1 MMWVYIS
8 LTIITVVMAYFVQ
21 KDVTTRNN
29 SISMLTRQKLR
40 NRILMCGIF
49 LLLFAVSACRVE
61 VGNDYTRYE
70 EFFRLMM
77 IEGSDGVPTE
87 IGFNFLVKG
96 IQYIFGTNVNLLI
109 FAVFA
114 AITIALFLKGIYDLS
129 VDFAFSF
136 LLFMTFGYYFNS
148 MNTVRY
154 YMALALA
161 VVSMKYVLKKEYGK
175 FVLVVLFAASFHKS
189 ILIVIPI
196 YFIAGFA
203 WKRWQMVLLA
213 VAGIAGFAMQDI
225 ILEIIIKIYPN
236 YANTIYLEGGTSP
249 VNILRC
255 AGIFAAGL
263 LLYRKTIQDRPMNRF
278 FFQLNYLS
286 LLLYLCGSFIPEVSR
301 IGYYMNVGQL
311 FLLPGMVAALPNEK
325 ERKLW
330 KGLFV
335 AAAIV
340 YFAAFLYKAYDPLI
354 KLLPYQTWIFRVN

>member
-1 MMWVYIS
+1 MLVYIM
-8 LTIITVVMAYFVQ
+8 LTIVTCVMAYYVQ
-21 KDVTTRNN
+21 KPMKVGHNAGQT
-29 SISMLTRQKLR
+29 LTRVNLR

-49 LLLFAVSACRVE
+49 LLLFAVAACRVN

-87 IGFNFLVKG
+87 IGFNLLVKG
-96 IQYIFGTNVNLLI
+96 IQHIFGTNVNLLI

-114 AITIALFLKGIYDLS
+114 VIIIALFLKGIYDLS
-129 VDFAFSF
+129 VDFVFSF

-148 MNTVRY
+148 LNTIRY
-154 YMALALA
+154 YMALAMA

-175 FVLVVLFAASFHKS
+175 FVLVVLLASAFHRS
-189 ILIVIPI
+189 VLLVIPV
-196 YFIAGFA
+196 YFIASFA
-203 WKRWQMVLLA
+203 WKRWQMILLA
-213 VAGIAGFAMQDI
+213 VAGVAAFVMKDLLLKVI
-225 ILEIIIKIYPN
+225 IVIYPN
-236 YANTIYLEGGTSP
+236 YANTIYLEAGTSP

-263 LLYRKTIQDRPMNRF
+263 LLYKKTIQNSRMNCF

-286 LLLYLCGSFIPEVSR
+286 LILYLCGSFIPEVSR

-311 FLLPGMVAALPNEK
+311 FLLPGMVAALPEGK
-325 ERKLW
+325 ERKVW
-330 KGLFV
+330 KVLFV
-335 AAAIV
+335 AAAGV

-354 KLLPYQTWIFRVN
+354 KLLPYQTWIF

>member
-1 MMWVYIS
+1 MLIYIM
-8 LTIITVVMAYFVQ
+8 LTIITCIMAYYVKKPMAVGINAGQ
-21 KDVTTRNN
+21 V
-29 SISMLTRQKLR
+29 LTRIKLR
-40 NRILMCGIF
+40 NRILMCGVF
-49 LLLFAVSACRVE
+49 LLLFAVAGCRVN
-61 VGNDYTRYE
+61 VGNDYVRYE

-87 IGFNFLVKG
+87 IGFNSLVKG
-96 IQYIFGTNVNLLI
+96 IQYIFGTDVNLLI

-114 AITIALFLKGIYDLS
+114 VVIIALFLKGIYDLS

-148 MNTVRY
+148 LNTIRY
-154 YMALALA
+154 YMALAMA
-161 VVSMKYVLKKEYGK
+161 VISMKYVLKKEYGK
-175 FVLVVLFAASFHKS
+175 FVLIVLLASTFHRS
-189 ILIVIPI
+189 VLLVIPV
-196 YFIAGFA
+196 YFIASFA
-203 WKRWQMVLLA
+203 WKRWQMILLA
-213 VAGIAGFAMQDI
+213 VAGVSAFVMKDLILKLI
-225 ILEIIIKIYPN
+225 IFIYPN
-236 YANTIYLEGGTSP
+236 YANTIYLEAGTSP

-263 LLYRKTIQDRPMNRF
+263 LLYKKTIQNSRMNCF

-311 FLLPGMVAALPNEK
+311 FLLPGMSAALPEEK

-330 KGLFV
+330 KTLFV
-335 AAAIV
+335 AVAVV

-354 KLLPYQTWIFRVN
+354 KLLPYRTWIFNPN

>member
-1 MMWVYIS
+1 MLIYIM
-8 LTIITVVMAYFVQ
+8 LTIITCIMAYYVKKPMAVGINAGQ
-21 KDVTTRNN
+21 V
-29 SISMLTRQKLR
+29 LTRIKLR
-40 NRILMCGIF
+40 NRILMCGVF
-49 LLLFAVSACRVE
+49 LLLFAVAGCRVN
-61 VGNDYTRYE
+61 VGNDYVRYE

-87 IGFNFLVKG
+87 IGFNLLVKG
-96 IQYIFGTNVNLLI
+96 IQYIFGTDVNLLI

-114 AITIALFLKGIYDLS
+114 VVIIALFLKGIYDLS

-148 MNTVRY
+148 LNTIRY
-154 YMALALA
+154 YMALAMA
-161 VVSMKYVLKKEYGK
+161 VISMKYVLKKEYGK
-175 FVLVVLFAASFHKS
+175 FVLIVLLASTFHRS
-189 ILIVIPI
+189 VLLVIPV
-196 YFIAGFA
+196 YFIASFA
-203 WKRWQMVLLA
+203 WKRWQMILLA
-213 VAGIAGFAMQDI
+213 VAGVSAFVMKDLILKLI
-225 ILEIIIKIYPN
+225 IFIYPN
-236 YANTIYLEGGTSP
+236 YANTIYLEAGTSP

-263 LLYRKTIQDRPMNRF
+263 LLYKKTIQNSRMNCF

-311 FLLPGMVAALPNEK
+311 FLLPGMSAALPEEK

-330 KGLFV
+330 KTLFV
-335 AAAIV
+335 AVAVV

-354 KLLPYQTWIFRVN
+354 KLLPYRTWIFNPN

>member
-1 MMWVYIS
+1 MWVYIS

-148 MNTVRY
+148 MNTVR
-154 YMALALA
+154 
-161 VVSMKYVLKKEYGK
+161 
-175 FVLVVLFAASFHKS
+175 
-189 ILIVIPI
+189 
-196 YFIAGFA
+196 
-203 WKRWQMVLLA
+203 
-213 VAGIAGFAMQDI
+213 
-225 ILEIIIKIYPN
+225 
-236 YANTIYLEGGTSP
+236 
-249 VNILRC
+249 
-255 AGIFAAGL
+255 
-263 LLYRKTIQDRPMNRF
+263 
-278 FFQLNYLS
+278 
-286 LLLYLCGSFIPEVSR
+286 
-301 IGYYMNVGQL
+301 
-311 FLLPGMVAALPNEK
+311 
-325 ERKLW
+325 
-330 KGLFV
+330 
-335 AAAIV
+335 
-340 YFAAFLYKAYDPLI
+340 
-354 KLLPYQTWIFRVN
+354 